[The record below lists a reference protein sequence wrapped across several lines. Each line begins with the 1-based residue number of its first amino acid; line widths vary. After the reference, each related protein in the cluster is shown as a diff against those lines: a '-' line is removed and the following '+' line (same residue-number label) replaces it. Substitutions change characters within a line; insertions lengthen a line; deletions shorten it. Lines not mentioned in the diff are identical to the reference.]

1 MNENQRRMI
10 MTYFVTEQWLKDQL
24 ENQADLVIVDVR
36 SQLNDAESG
45 KKAYT
50 ENHIQHA
57 VYLDLKD
64 DLSGEIKE
72 HGGSHPL
79 PETEKIVKTLG
90 NIGVDE
96 QTTVIIYSNENDMF
110 SARMWWMLHYL
121 GHTKMYILTGG
132 YQAWMAAGNKVT
144 NDISVPKPKQYEPN
158 VLTEATVD
166 ISDVKNKMRESTSI
180 LIDSRARD
188 RYLGKVEPL
197 YKKAGHIPGA
207 KNYFW
212 KDVFHA
218 DGSWK
223 SVDELKEHFSAIPK
237 EAEIIV
243 SCGSGISACPNIIGL
258 KLAGYKNVKLY
269 PGSYS
274 DWLSYPDNPI
284 ETREE

>member
-96 QTTVIIYSNENDMF
+96 QTTVIFPRVLDRKSTRLNSSHVAISYAVFCLKKKSKP
-110 SARMWWMLHYL
+110 
-121 GHTKMYILTGG
+121 TK
-132 YQAWMAAGNKVT
+132 
-144 NDISVPKPKQYEPN
+144 S
-158 VLTEATVD
+158 
-166 ISDVKNKMRESTSI
+166 
-180 LIDSRARD
+180 
-188 RYLGKVEPL
+188 
-197 YKKAGHIPGA
+197 
-207 KNYFW
+207 
-212 KDVFHA
+212 
-218 DGSWK
+218 
-223 SVDELKEHFSAIPK
+223 
-237 EAEIIV
+237 
-243 SCGSGISACPNIIGL
+243 
-258 KLAGYKNVKLY
+258 
-269 PGSYS
+269 
-274 DWLSYPDNPI
+274 
-284 ETREE
+284 

>member
-1 MNENQRRMI
+1 

-24 ENQADLVIVDVR
+24 NNHTDLVIVDVR
-36 SQLNDAESG
+36 AQLNDAAAG

-50 ENHIQHA
+50 ESHIQHA
-57 VYLDLKD
+57 VYLDLKAE
-64 DLSGEIKE
+64 LSGEIKE

-79 PETEKIVKTLG
+79 PEIETFAKTLG

-96 QTTVIIYSNENDMF
+96 QTTVIIYSDENDMF
-110 SARMWWMLHYL
+110 SARMWWLLHYL
-121 GHTKMYILTGG
+121 GHTQMYMLTGG
-132 YQAWMAAGNKVT
+132 YQAWVAAGNKVT
-144 NDISVPKPKQYEPN
+144 KDISVPIPKTYEPN

-166 ISDVKNKMRESTSI
+166 MSDVKNKLQASTAI
-180 LIDSRARD
+180 LIDSRAKD

-212 KDVFHA
+212 KDVLHA

-223 SVDELKEHFSAIPK
+223 TVDELKEHFAAIPK

-258 KLAGYKNVKLY
+258 QLAGFKNVKLY

-274 DWLSYPDNPI
+274 DWISYPDNRL
-284 ETREE
+284 ETKEES